1 MLDLQE
7 TVSLE
12 NMFGYEP
19 GLNKDKLISLRLDKQ
34 LYNFLEEMTAIRET
48 GSISETVRNLLS
60 MYVLLKSVEVVN
72 DDRKEQF
79 SRYLEQVRTSGNE
92 IELKKYREYSKEV
105 TDYLSYLVSF
115 EENATEAVRF
125 MKTEVEKVRKF
136 LSFLQDAEIT
146 MSVEDD

>member
-1 MLDLQE
+1 MLGLQE
-7 TVSLE
+7 TGKMKNYFS
-12 NMFGYEP
+12 YEP
-19 GLNKDKLISLRLDKQ
+19 GLSKDKVISLRLDKQ
-34 LYNFLEEMTAIRET
+34 LYSFLEEMTELRET

-60 MYVLLKSVEVVN
+60 MYVLLKSVEVIN

-115 EENATEAVRF
+115 EENATEAMRF
-125 MKTEVEKVRKF
+125 MKKEAEKVNLF

-146 MSVEDD
+146 MSVGDD